1 MVAYGVVFGDGH
13 VALRWTSSYPATSL
27 WNSVDDLVA
36 VHGHGHATSIEWLDP
51 ATDPFGRTDRP
62 RLAEPAPRA
71 QSEPAPLP
79 EPAPRL
85 KPEPAL
91 RPEPEHA
98 PEPPTPPAP
107 QPIRDLVREPTPTP
121 SAGQTDSA
129 PRTRVTGRR
138 ARRVAVDSPAVLNA
152 PAASD
157 SHAADAP
164 AALDA
169 PEAPAVP
176 PPPPADPA
184 GGRPP
189 HSRVPG
195 QRRAGR
201 HRRASAEP
209 GSHTS
214 TQPIERDGP

>member
-27 WNSVDDLVA
+27 WNSLDDLMA

-51 ATDPFGRTDRP
+51 ATDPFGRTDGA
-62 RLAEPAPRA
+62 RLAESESTPR
-71 QSEPAPLP
+71 P
-79 EPAPRL
+79 EPARRL
-85 KPEPAL
+85 EPEPAR
-91 RPEPEHA
+91 RPEPEPA
-98 PEPPTPPAP
+98 PEPPTPAAP
-107 QPIRDLVREPTPTP
+107 QPIRDLVREPAATPP
-121 SAGQTDSA
+121 AGQTDSP

-157 SHAADAP
+157 SQASDAP

-169 PEAPAVP
+169 AGAPAVP

-189 HSRVPG
+189 HSRVPS